1 MHVDTNEY
9 IHLFVELKVQFNTF
23 SLKPDS
29 FMIKTKKNNLKLVQE
44 VKMTEYYL
52 MKREKKNRNTCL
64 ITTNQMIVIIQVLF
78 FLVRHTYHLY
88 FDNVFFP
95 LYNIIN

>member
-52 MKREKKNRNTCL
+52 MKREKKIETHAL
-64 ITTNQMIVIIQVLF
+64 
-78 FLVRHTYHLY
+78 
-88 FDNVFFP
+88 
-95 LYNIIN
+95 